1 MAKAAIPAAALV
13 SGTSS
18 NTRCLAQREKSRMA
32 RRCEEGKEG
41 GEGGEGE
48 GGGAAHVYF
57 VCGPCDFEVH
67 PEFGRS
73 LWRSRRAF
81 FISTPTV
88 CFLIPVVCPALKRA
102 ALMICCHHT
111 AARSG
116 AVCWVAGKTA
126 LRTITRLRFS
136 PFRESERVAVHV
148 SRKTSTRLWVVG
160 CPQASGMRWL
170 RTRFTRGRGPRS
182 RGREGPAV
190 TAAEYA
196 YSAAV
201 TAAEYAYSAAVTAA
215 EYAESAAVTAA
226 EAAESAAVTAAEAA
240 VAACGARRPRAGAA
254 VTACGGRG
262 DRVR

>member
-102 ALMICCHHT
+102 AQMICCHHT

-116 AVCWVAGKTA
+116 VVCWVAGKTA

-196 YSAAV
+196 
-201 TAAEYAYSAAVTAA
+201 ESAAVTAA

-240 VAACGARRPRAGAA
+240 VAACGGRG
-254 VTACGGRG
+254 GGRRG
-262 DRVR
+262 RGRWPR